1 MKTKKNDNS
10 KITDKLPVL
19 ELSLEEQIET
29 DGGGEDRTGDKQTDW
44 WGKFKEM
51 FLG

>member
-1 MKTKKNDNS
+1 MKTKNNDNS
-10 KITDKLPVL
+10 KITDKLPVV

-29 DGGGEDRTGDKQTDW
+29 DGGTDDRSRDKQTDW
-44 WGKFKEM
+44 WGKVKEI